1 MTPPAEHST
10 ASEVNP
16 SVRACSPSAIGRR
29 ADAAQPWMREG
40 NPLVADESDQP
51 GQGDPADMP
60 DLLRVD
66 QAGDGLQSAMMA
78 DIVII
83 ATTNDPA
90 RSSTRPNP

>member
-1 MTPPAEHST
+1 MP
-10 ASEVNP
+10 NP
-16 SVRACSPSAIGRR
+16 
-29 ADAAQPWMREG
+29 DAVEG

-51 GQGDPADMP
+51 GQGDPADML

-66 QAGDGLQSAMMA
+66 QAGDGFVTGDDGRL
-78 DIVII
+78 VII